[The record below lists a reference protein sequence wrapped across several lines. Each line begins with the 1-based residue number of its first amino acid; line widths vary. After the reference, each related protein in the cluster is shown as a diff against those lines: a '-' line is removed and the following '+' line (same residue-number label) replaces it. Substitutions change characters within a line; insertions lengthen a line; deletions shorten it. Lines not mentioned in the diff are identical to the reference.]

1 MCGVPFSGFTSLMS
15 TKSPCVEIVLTMD
28 NNQLLIN
35 FSAMGIVFLYIG
47 MLFGIKDFFSFWFFI
62 VTGLITPVSSQ
73 GHHHF

>member
-35 FSAMGIVFLYIG
+35 FSAMDIVFLYIG

-62 VTGLITPVSSQ
+62 ITGLITTVSSQ